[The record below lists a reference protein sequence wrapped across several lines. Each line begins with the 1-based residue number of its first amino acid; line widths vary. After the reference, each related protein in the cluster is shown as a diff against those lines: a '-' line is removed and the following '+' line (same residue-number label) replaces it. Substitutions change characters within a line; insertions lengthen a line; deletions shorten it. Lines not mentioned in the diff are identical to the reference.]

1 MVNVFSRMH
10 PVAKGLLV
18 AGLAV
23 VGGGLWYLVTN
34 AKVEPVEPLEPEAV
48 EEYHADNDIVMTLRS
63 VMDSF
68 AGGDTI
74 AAEDYG
80 FTGVLTDGEGR
91 PLYTDTSGG
100 PGEWEVS
107 VAGPSELKISNLHLG
122 DLIPGQLERYL
133 IDNLGLTEVSAP
145 GTRADGRRPVRDAR
159 LKDGGE
165 IRNYTDSVCV
175 VEYYVRP
182 ALTATGKEGPL
193 VTITLRPLPS

>member
-10 PVAKGLLV
+10 PVTKGLLV
-18 AGLAV
+18 LGLAAA
-23 VGGGLWYLVTN
+23 GAGLWYLVTS
-34 AKVEPVEPLEPEAV
+34 AKIEPVEPLEPEQV

-74 AAEDYG
+74 SSGDYG

-100 PGEWEVS
+100 PGEWDVIVS
-107 VAGPSELKISNLHLG
+107 GPSELKISNLHLG
-122 DLIPGQLERYL
+122 DLMPAQLERYL
-133 IDNLGLTEVSAP
+133 IDNLGLTETATSTLTK
-145 GTRADGRRPVRDAR
+145 GQGRLRTDPR
-159 LKDGGE
+159 LLEGGE

-175 VEYYVRP
+175 LEYYVRP
-182 ALTATGKEGPL
+182 AYTATGKEGPL
-193 VTITLRPLPS
+193 VTITLKPVSS

>member
-10 PVAKGLLV
+10 PVTKGLLV
-18 AGLAV
+18 VGLLAAGA
-23 VGGGLWYLVTN
+23 GLWYLVTHAGVN
-34 AKVEPVEPLEPEAV
+34 PVEPLEPEPV

-63 VMDSF
+63 VMDSY

-74 AAEDYG
+74 SAEDYG

-107 VAGPSELKISNLHLG
+107 VTGPSELKVSNLHLG

-133 IDNLGLTEVSAP
+133 IDNLGLSEVHAQSP
-145 GTRADGRRPVRDAR
+145 KGYRRAKSDPR
-159 LKDGGE
+159 LKEAGE

-175 VEYYVRP
+175 MEYYVRP
-182 ALTATGKEGPL
+182 AYTATGKEGPL
-193 VTITLRPLPS
+193 VTITLRPLGR